1 MPARRDL
8 LLALACGALPGVGAA
23 APLPVALRLE
33 RRVFGSPA
41 DLMLARRGDATAV
54 AAGEAVFAALQRLN
68 DRWNAWKPG
77 ELTALNAG
85 LRAGRSVE
93 VSPALAAAIR
103 GAAALESAS
112 AGLFNPAIGRA
123 IGGWGFHDDVL
134 RPGSPPARAEH
145 ARWQRQRPS
154 LVQLE
159 WQGSLLR
166 SRNPWLQIDL
176 GAYAKGIA
184 ADWALDRLRA
194 SGIDDAL
201 VNLGGN
207 LAAMGQ
213 GAQGPWRV
221 GIRDPFGGGLLASL
235 QTREREAVVTSGT
248 YERYRVLDGSRYGH
262 VLDPLTAAP
271 AGGLVSVT
279 VVHPSAALADAAA
292 TALLVAGRG
301 RWRAAAARLDVREA
315 LIVDARGDGEVTPAL
330 APRLQWTAAAWRRA
344 VTVV

>member
-85 LRAGRSVE
+85 LRAGRSVD

-134 RPGSPPARAEH
+134 RPGSRPARSEH
-145 ARWQRQRPS
+145 VRWQRQRPS

-207 LAAMGQ
+207 L
-213 GAQGPWRV
+213 
-221 GIRDPFGGGLLASL
+221 
-235 QTREREAVVTSGT
+235 
-248 YERYRVLDGSRYGH
+248 
-262 VLDPLTAAP
+262 
-271 AGGLVSVT
+271 
-279 VVHPSAALADAAA
+279 
-292 TALLVAGRG
+292 
-301 RWRAAAARLDVREA
+301 
-315 LIVDARGDGEVTPAL
+315 
-330 APRLQWTAAAWRRA
+330 
-344 VTVV
+344 